1 MRRPAV
7 LLNKVEFTVSKK
19 KTISHFAG
27 DMGTEDRKEILVVEL
42 YFFEKGG

>member
-1 MRRPAV
+1 MLVFAVWLVILFRPSAA
-7 LLNKVEFTVSKK
+7 LVSP
-19 KTISHFAG
+19 AG